1 MDKNNIA
8 RSKVIRYMG
17 KGEKVG
23 PRNAGK
29 GKSTMLNRGSKQDV
43 LKY

>member
-1 MDKNNIA
+1 
-8 RSKVIRYMG
+8 MG